1 LVVSESSAGYDCF
14 LHWVLLARSKLSRRG
29 YYFASRRNDSQRPSE
44 SYLQTRTLFTSMLEI
59 GQVHPLQRMSWKME
73 LLKLQHRLL
82 FAPTY
87 QLEKATQSLK
97 QLAITQTTSIL
108 IS

>member
-1 LVVSESSAGYDCF
+1 
-14 LHWVLLARSKLSRRG
+14 
-29 YYFASRRNDSQRPSE
+29 
-44 SYLQTRTLFTSMLEI
+44 MLEI